1 MIVDFREFETFPAH
15 KVLVADPEKISLD
28 FDGVQNVESVE
39 VDLAIQK
46 AGEEFYCQGE
56 VAARVTLECA
66 RCLALFEMEVN
77 NSVDFIVCSTDM
89 HDAHRKEALD
99 DEDYVLLDHYQR
111 ADLTEIVR
119 QAILLAVSL
128 KPLCSEDCKGL
139 CAQCGKNLNDG
150 PCGCKTEVIDE
161 RWAALKKLAPTRQE
175 SDKKQGN
182 IDGTA

>member
-15 KVLVADPEKISLD
+15 KVLESDPEKISLD
-28 FDGVQNVESVE
+28 FDGVQNVKSVT
-39 VDLAIQK
+39 VDLAIQNS
-46 AGEEFYCQGE
+46 GEEFYCQGE

-66 RCLALFEMEVN
+66 RCLALYEKELN
-77 NSVDFIVCSTDM
+77 NPVDFIVCSSDV
-89 HDAHRKEALD
+89 HDAYRKEALD
-99 DEDYVLLDHYQR
+99 GEDYVLLDHHQR
-111 ADLTEIVR
+111 GDLTEIVR

-128 KPLCSEDCKGL
+128 KPLCSEDCSGI

-150 PCGCKTEVIDE
+150 PCGCTKEVIDE
-161 RWAALKKLAPTRQE
+161 RWAALKELAPAPQE